1 MQRLRD
7 LEEQYGELFILMAFG
22 IRDDAMTQRIFQI
35 AARHEFAAPDV
46 PVIGGGLFDLEYLHR
61 HEEELEQVCLP

>member
-1 MQRLRD
+1 M
-7 LEEQYGELFILMAFG
+7 EEKYGELFILMAFG

-35 AARHEFAAPDV
+35 AARHEVAAPDV